1 MDGGDASAHGKGDF
15 GIFSLKA
22 HVEFGGGA
30 LQHAVARDVGADDLR
45 EAGGPEAVHEVVDAQ
60 GRVLQPAVYA
70 HQSVAHVGAEHHAF
84 RAVVEQPAF
93 EEGGL
98 LSRHAAHYGIAC
110 AGLEDGLQ
118 CLVALDAAAPFNFG
132 SRHSGQGAQHV
143 EVGGMGSLGS
153 VEVDHVH
160 AVEAM
165 RHVLAYHV
173 EGRGVVGAA
182 PGVVALGEAHAAATD
197 EVDGGDDEG
206 GRGLHGEGGGKR
218 LGWKC
223 GDGRRRTE
231 AASEREEVV
240 QDALAHVAALFGVEL
255 RAVEVFILQCCAE
268 ERAVVRGGDGV
279 GAERGVVGMHV
290 VDEFASLQPREE
302 FALEVAYLVPAHVR
316 HFEVGCRLE
325 AAHVAVENAEAL
337 GVALLRVAAHYLQ
350 PYADAQHRLAQRGY
364 DGIEPRGAEVA
375 HGLAA
380 VAHAGQQHAVG
391 AANDGG
397 VGRDHEVGAKAVQG
411 IFHRTQVAHFVVDNG
426 NHGMLLRVRLEG
438 AWCISNPPSVRS
450 IIYKE

>member
-60 GRVLQPAVYA
+60 GCVLQPAVYA

-84 RAVVEQPAF
+84 RAVVEQPSF

-118 CLVALDAAAPFNFG
+118 CLVALDAATPFNFG
-132 SRHSGQGAQHV
+132 SRHSGQGVQHV

-165 RHVLAYHV
+165 RHVLAHHV

-218 LGWKC
+218 
-223 GDGRRRTE
+223 
-231 AASEREEVV
+231 
-240 QDALAHVAALFGVEL
+240 
-255 RAVEVFILQCCAE
+255 
-268 ERAVVRGGDGV
+268 
-279 GAERGVVGMHV
+279 
-290 VDEFASLQPREE
+290 
-302 FALEVAYLVPAHVR
+302 
-316 HFEVGCRLE
+316 
-325 AAHVAVENAEAL
+325 
-337 GVALLRVAAHYLQ
+337 
-350 PYADAQHRLAQRGY
+350 
-364 DGIEPRGAEVA
+364 
-375 HGLAA
+375 
-380 VAHAGQQHAVG
+380 
-391 AANDGG
+391 
-397 VGRDHEVGAKAVQG
+397 
-411 IFHRTQVAHFVVDNG
+411 
-426 NHGMLLRVRLEG
+426 
-438 AWCISNPPSVRS
+438 
-450 IIYKE
+450 